1 MGSVT
6 STFKSVGGIVG
17 LVLLFTSFG
26 LIAIGEWA
34 PSIGIV
40 GLLRNICTASAFV
53 LFAVSFVGMAFVF
66 MVNMRRERVRKGE
79 AFAVIAGTMLR
90 EALRFLVACLAYG
103 GSAFIALG
111 VLVAFGEGEPSPER
125 LLKLVVVVAACIG
138 VVVLYRRYR
147 KRHPVKYEMLGQA
160 GVLLMFFLLTLLGVF
175 IGATLAKDAV
185 LDLMNGPK
193 TELCWLAE
201 VDENHATG
209 RYSGFRQDSLDLTF
223 RTLDDRDIHI
233 DVAEGDRAGLSDV
246 VDAEGVV
253 WLTYFPE
260 SGVFVSADAGLDDY
274 LAVGGE

>member
-90 EALRFLVACLAYG
+90 ETLRFLVACLAYG

-111 VLVAFGEGEPSPER
+111 VLVAFG
-125 LLKLVVVVAACIG
+125 
-138 VVVLYRRYR
+138 
-147 KRHPVKYEMLGQA
+147 
-160 GVLLMFFLLTLLGVF
+160 
-175 IGATLAKDAV
+175 
-185 LDLMNGPK
+185 
-193 TELCWLAE
+193 
-201 VDENHATG
+201 
-209 RYSGFRQDSLDLTF
+209 
-223 RTLDDRDIHI
+223 
-233 DVAEGDRAGLSDV
+233 
-246 VDAEGVV
+246 
-253 WLTYFPE
+253 
-260 SGVFVSADAGLDDY
+260 
-274 LAVGGE
+274 